1 MEATASYVWEALMF
15 DFHTYPGTPILLIA
29 FLSSFA
35 LSFAVGANDS
45 ANSWGTS
52 VGAGTVSMGWA
63 YALGSFSETFGAV
76 FLSGNVVKKLVSGII
91 NIDAYK
97 SNQSDVMA
105 AWEGGPEGEIYLEGE
120 TSLLLG
126 MLAVMLGSSL
136 WQLVASLLAWPVSGS
151 HSIVSGLLGFTLV
164 AQGAN
169 GVGDMWELYKIGIG
183 WVESPILSMLLTA
196 ALYMPLYRFCIRSAT
211 PFSVPNRLVYSM
223 LVWLA
228 VGFNFLNLFV
238 TGELFL
244 KPAGWGMDWSNG
256 KLYFTAI
263 AFGLGL
269 GVGIFYLLLV
279 MPRLI
284 NMKAGSDFALTCNF
298 VRQGRCFR
306 SKPTLAADS
315 DAELYIQEKN
325 TFARVDLAL
334 TPVAAESKNS
344 LENGDDGEEVMRI
357 FRPLQVLSAC
367 TGALAH
373 GGNDVGNCIGPLVLI
388 YHIYEVGHTFITKQG
403 ITPIDERFIQKRR
416 QKSSL
421 LCGGQNVFNSLPC

>member
-1 MEATASYVWEALMF
+1 MESAAVSHTWEALMY

-29 FLSSFA
+29 FLASFA

-63 YALGSFSETFGAV
+63 YALGSVSETFGAV

-97 SNQSDVMA
+97 SNQSEAMD
-105 AWEGGPEGEIYLEGE
+105 AWEAGTAEGAIYLEGE

-151 HSIVSGLLGFTLV
+151 HSIVSGLLGFTLT
-164 AQGAN
+164 ARGAA
-169 GVGDMWELYKIGIG
+169 GVGDLWELYKIGIG
-183 WVESPILSMLLTA
+183 WIASPLLSMLLTS
-196 ALYMPLYRFCIRSAT
+196 ALYLPLYRFCIRSAT
-211 PFSVPNRLVYSM
+211 PFSLPNRLVYSL

-238 TGELFL
+238 TGDLFL
-244 KPAGWGMDWSNG
+244 KPAGWGLEWSNG

-269 GVGIFYLLLV
+269 VIAVAYLALV

-284 NMKAGSDFALTCNF
+284 NMPAGSNFALTCDS
-298 VRQGRCFR
+298 VRNRAATCFT
-306 SKPTLAADS
+306 SKKSSNVVFEEED
-315 DAELYIQEKN
+315 DIVEVYIQQKHAIAKVGTVKAPAKN
-325 TFARVDLAL
+325 VVQL
-334 TPVAAESKNS
+334 ENS
-344 LENGDDGEEVMRI
+344 EENDNGDDGPEVMRI

-388 YHIYEVGHTFITKQG
+388 YHIYEVRTTLEQLLMQYLRKTLTF
-403 ITPIDERFIQKRR
+403 
-416 QKSSL
+416 
-421 LCGGQNVFNSLPC
+421 